1 MIRKSGMKYFLYL
14 LNTSSCA
21 SVMKT
26 KISIIISAI
35 LVLSCGNNWQSD
47 ETDNIV
53 LSEFSKEL
61 ISLYLQ
67 DSIVLSLKEAY
78 DEITLCCFEVDSHM
92 VINIW
97 ENHSQQYRYYCTS
110 CYVGDYQYLGRTFWE
125 GKTIRFFGKENQRF
139 FIINGNAKK
148 QGRCRTINIEYDPL
162 EWYLFFNKDYSL
174 NHEYTNLVYEN
185 RDLSVVD
192 SLVSEHFGRNPG
204 LNNRHTPT
212 TF

>member
-1 MIRKSGMKYFLYL
+1 
-14 LNTSSCA
+14 
-21 SVMKT
+21 MKT

-97 ENHSQQYRYYCTS
+97 ENHSQQYRY
-110 CYVGDYQYLGRTFWE
+110 
-125 GKTIRFFGKENQRF
+125 
-139 FIINGNAKK
+139 
-148 QGRCRTINIEYDPL
+148 
-162 EWYLFFNKDYSL
+162 
-174 NHEYTNLVYEN
+174 
-185 RDLSVVD
+185 
-192 SLVSEHFGRNPG
+192 
-204 LNNRHTPT
+204 
-212 TF
+212 